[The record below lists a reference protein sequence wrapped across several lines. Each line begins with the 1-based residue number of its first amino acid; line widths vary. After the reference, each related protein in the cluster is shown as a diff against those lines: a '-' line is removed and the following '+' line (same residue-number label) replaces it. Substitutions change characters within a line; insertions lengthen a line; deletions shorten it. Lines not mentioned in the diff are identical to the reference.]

1 MPVSDEVAL
10 DQHRAK
16 PAEARRLVHADVGLH
31 RHRLI
36 SAGLITDAL
45 CGEVVQVD
53 QDHRQALQGDLPGL
67 RRWLDQGTTPADQA
81 GEQLGQHGPEPVR
94 RTSPAAGR
102 ASVS

>member
-10 DQHRAK
+10 AQHMAK

-45 CGEVVQVD
+45 CGEVVQVTK
-53 QDHRQALQGDLPGL
+53 
-67 RRWLDQGTTPADQA
+67 TTAKPFKVTCPDC
-81 GEQLGQHGPEPVR
+81 GGGSIEEQIR
-94 RTSPAAGR
+94 RTGPANN
-102 ASVS
+102 